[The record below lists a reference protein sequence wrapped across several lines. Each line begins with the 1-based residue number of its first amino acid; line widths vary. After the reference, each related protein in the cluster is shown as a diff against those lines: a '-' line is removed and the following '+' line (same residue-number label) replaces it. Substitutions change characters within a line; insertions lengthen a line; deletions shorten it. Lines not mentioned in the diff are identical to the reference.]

1 MQSQVIQRV
10 DVVSDDGPVY
20 AEQEPMGAPTL
31 LAYNIYKSKDKQGGT
46 RFVFMVGRQF
56 QPDLRMLSLLD
67 AARGWNLR
75 RLKS

>member
-1 MQSQVIQRV
+1 MPT
-10 DVVSDDGPVY
+10 PV
-20 AEQEPMGAPTL
+20 L

-56 QPDLRMLSLLD
+56 EHELRMFSLLD
-67 AARGWNLR
+67 AGRGWNLR